1 MVTKYLVFNNKSQT
15 KLHAFKEKKEASDI
29 DMTESLELS
38 EGNLKIT
45 MNSMQRTVMAEREII
60 KINKCCKT

>member
-15 KLHAFKEKKEASDI
+15 KLHAFKEKKEASELDI

-45 MNSMQRTVMAEREII
+45 MNSMQRTVMAEREN
-60 KINKCCKT
+60 NKDQ